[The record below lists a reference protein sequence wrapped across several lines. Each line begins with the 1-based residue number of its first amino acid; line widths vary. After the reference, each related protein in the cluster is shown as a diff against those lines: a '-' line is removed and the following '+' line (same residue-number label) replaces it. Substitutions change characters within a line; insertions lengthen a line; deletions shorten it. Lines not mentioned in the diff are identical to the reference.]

1 MIKKKGQ
8 GGVNAALLVAIIAGV
23 IILYV
28 LFLPVGEKE
37 ELFGESTSTGGG
49 NEGGG
54 ADDVI
59 LLSEGPEQIS
69 PFEKLED
76 IDIPNI
82 YLIEA
87 INANEIE
94 RVNAFSVRNGLFDDV
109 KKVVQFDID
118 DLDNTDNVLL
128 SFSAAKRKGNLIIK
142 LNDEVIYNF
151 APSKVNIV
159 VELRKEK
166 LEGINSLEFSV
177 SSVGAAFWATNEYGL
192 DDVRIIGDITDRS
205 RQESRNIFEI
215 TSGEFENLEKTSLR
229 FIPYCSNIANVGILD
244 VFVNN
249 RNVYSA
255 APVCDDPVKIPI
267 LGATDIGENNV
278 VFKTSMGSYSIE
290 QITVEL
296 ESKDARSLSFFF
308 ELDDEQ
314 YADVQDGDKSVNLT
328 IAFVDDDELKKA
340 DIKVNGKSF
349 PRQLDQDEPYYNK
362 QLRSSQ
368 LEEGNNYI
376 EIVPKKLLKIVDLEL
391 ILWD

>member
-1 MIKKKGQ
+1 
-8 GGVNAALLVAIIAGV
+8 
-23 IILYV
+23 
-28 LFLPVGEKE
+28 
-37 ELFGESTSTGGG
+37 
-49 NEGGG
+49 
-54 ADDVI
+54 
-59 LLSEGPEQIS
+59 
-69 PFEKLED
+69 
-76 IDIPNI
+76 
-82 YLIEA
+82 
-87 INANEIE
+87 
-94 RVNAFSVRNGLFDDV
+94 
-109 KKVVQFDID
+109 
-118 DLDNTDNVLL
+118 
-128 SFSAAKRKGNLIIK
+128 
-142 LNDEVIYNF
+142 
-151 APSKVNIV
+151 